1 MGLNN
6 LARPPGSEGTQ
17 LEYHL
22 ITYGC
27 QMNVADSA
35 EMGRHLERQGISQ
48 TAKLE
53 EARVVV
59 VNTCTVRQ
67 QAENRAMSQIGRLR
81 DWKTQDPRR
90 ILIVA
95 GCAAT
100 RLQHT
105 LKQRFPHVDLITPA
119 TKIDRFPEL
128 VGKILQDRWSFLAER
143 DEAFEGKTRTTYPEH
158 RSEKAVQRG
167 EQALQEPSKAPPKP
181 DASATAYV
189 TIMRGCN
196 YHCSYCIVPSV
207 RGREVYRPLADILSE
222 ISTRVREGAKEV
234 LLLGQTVNS
243 YKAEVDF
250 AGLLHAVDQ
259 INGLHRIRFMSPH
272 PRHMRERVIQA
283 MAECRKV
290 CEHLHLPVQ
299 SGSDRILQLMQRY
312 YTVDHYL
319 QAVRKLREAISE
331 LALTTDIIV
340 GYPTETEDEFRATLE
355 LIETVGFDD
364 LFVFKYSPRPGTESA
379 KVPDDVPRSVKEER
393 LQRVL
398 ALARRLTHER
408 HSRLLGTRH
417 EVLID
422 HIKNGNALGRTR
434 TNKKVRLPLNGL
446 SVGELVPVIL
456 EAMHSEAFTGRR

>member
-1 MGLNN
+1 MK
-6 LARPPGSEGTQ
+6 
-17 LEYHL
+17 YHL
-22 ITYGC
+22 ITFGC

-35 EMGRHLERQGISQ
+35 EMGRHLEVQGVSQ

-53 EARVVV
+53 EAQVVV

-67 QAENRAMSQIGRLR
+67 QAENRALSQIGRLR
-81 DWKTQDPRR
+81 NWKVQDPRR
-90 ILIVA
+90 VLIVA

-119 TKIDRFPEL
+119 TEIARFLEL
-128 VGKILQDRWSFLAER
+128 VEKVLQERWSFLAES
-143 DEAFEGKTRTTYPEH
+143 DEAFEGKT
-158 RSEKAVQRG
+158 
-167 EQALQEPSKAPPKP
+167 PPKL
-181 DASATAYV
+181 DAGATAYV

-222 ISTRVREGAKEV
+222 IGTRVREGAKEV

-250 AGLLHAVDQ
+250 AGLLRAVDQ

-312 YTVDHYL
+312 YTATHYL
-319 QAVRKLREAISE
+319 QAVRKLRETISE
-331 LALTTDIIV
+331 LTLTTDIIV
-340 GYPTETEDEFRATLE
+340 GYPTETEDDFRATLE
-355 LIETVGFDD
+355 LIETVGFDG

-379 KVPDDVPRSVKEER
+379 RVPDDIPTAIKEER

-398 ALARRLTHER
+398 QLAERLSHDR
-408 HSRLLGTRH
+408 HARLLGTH
-417 EVLID
+417 QEVLID
-422 HIKNGNALGRTR
+422 SVKNGHAYGRTR
-434 TNKKVRLPLNGL
+434 TNTRVRVPSTGVA
-446 SVGELVPVIL
+446 VGDLIPVIL
-456 EAMHSEAFTGRR
+456 ETMHQDAFAGRRMS